1 MNHREQTHLRRGV
14 RRTLHSLSLLL
25 LPIVA
30 PKTVSA
36 LTLPRAR
43 ADRSAESGEDRAQ
56 QPYLPVIGTL
66 ALRFQAAPPPPDL
79 TSRPAA
85 AAPPVPALSP
95 TETAVAQANLAAAN
109 PGAPVVPAALVA
121 LVVLA
126 LAASV
131 ALARV
136 AAAVSVVLAR
146 VAPAD
151 PALKADP
158 AVTVDLARR
167 VDLAAA
173 GLLALLGIPRTDP
186 DAMDPVAMDPVVAH
200 VVRTSVLNR

>member
-109 PGAPVVPAALVA
+109 PGAPVVPAAPPRPELPPETA
-121 LVVLA
+121 K
-126 LAASV
+126 LAA
-131 ALARV
+131 AT
-136 AAAVSVVLAR
+136 
-146 VAPAD
+146 VAPAR
-151 PALKADP
+151 PAPPPILPDDSQPSVRPEDFLPYFQVPGSSRQPGDVNVIAP
-158 AVTVDLARR
+158 AYRGAT
-167 VDLAAA
+167 
-173 GLLALLGIPRTDP
+173 GSIPAPPSSATYTQSP
-186 DAMDPVAMDPVVAH
+186 K
-200 VVRTSVLNR
+200 